1 MDGIFLIDKPENIS
15 SFDVIR
21 ILKKKLNIDKI
32 GHAGTLDPFASGL
45 LVILVGKATKLS
57 DILIQEDKIYE
68 TTFSFGIHTNTY
80 DKTGTILHQN
90 DVIPEIED
98 IKEALHQ
105 MSSYEQEPP
114 MFSAL
119 KVNGK
124 KLYELARQDITIER
138 EKRHVDIY
146 SCDITSYIYPDI
158 SMSLQVS
165 KGTYIRS
172 IAVDLARSLNTF
184 AHVKTLRRLKSGIF
198 SIENSKNLDTLTPNN
213 LIPLET
219 LLSTYP
225 KIVVSDYIVSKIK
238 DGLTLDQRQ
247 YNEHHMFV
255 VCNQKG
261 DMVALYKPFED
272 GQYKPMIVL
281 A

>member
-21 ILKKKLNIDKI
+21 VLKKKLNIDKI

-57 DILIQEDKIYE
+57 DILIQEDKLYE
-68 TTFSFGIHTNTY
+68 TTFNFGIHTNTY

-90 DVIPEIED
+90 DVIPKLED
-98 IKEALHQ
+98 IKQTLHQ
-105 MSSYEQEPP
+105 MTSYEQEPP
-114 MFSAL
+114 MFSAI

-146 SCDITSYIYPDI
+146 QCDITSYKYPDL
-158 SMSLQVS
+158 SMSVHVS

-172 IAVDLARSLNTF
+172 IAVDLATALKTF
-184 AHVKTLRRLKSGIF
+184 AHVKTLRRIKSGIF
-198 SIENSKNLDTLTPNN
+198 SVENSKTLDALTPNDM
-213 LIPLET
+213 IPIEI
-219 LLSTYP
+219 LLSSYP

-247 YNEHHMFV
+247 YNENHMFV

>member
-1 MDGIFLIDKPENIS
+1 MDGIFLIDKQEDIS

-21 ILKKKLNIDKI
+21 MLKKKFHIDKI

-57 DILIQEDKIYE
+57 DVLIQEDKLYE
-68 TTFSFGIHTNTY
+68 TTFSFGTHTNTY
-80 DKTGTILHQN
+80 DITGTILEKN
-90 DVIPEIED
+90 DVIPNIND
-98 IKEALHQ
+98 IKDALNH
-105 MSSYEQEPP
+105 MNSYDQEPP
-114 MFSAL
+114 MFSAI

-146 SCDITSYIYPDI
+146 SYYINSYIYPRI
-158 SMSLQVS
+158 SLTLHVS

-172 IAVDLARSLNTF
+172 IAVDLARALNTY
-184 AHVKTLRRLKSGIF
+184 AHVNSLRRLKSGIF
-198 SIENSKNLDTLTPNN
+198 SIENAHTLDDVTLDDI
-213 LIPLET
+213 IPLES
-219 LLSTYP
+219 LLQTYP

-247 YNEHHMFV
+247 YDQPNMFI

-261 DMVALYKPFED
+261 DMVALYKPFEN

-281 A
+281 T